1 MRDHRPTL
9 TEDVIKNTKLGSI
22 QEHAATINKLNNSI
36 LDLLPKEIRRYC
48 RVANCRGSQL
58 ILEVAN
64 ASIMMKLNYDRLYL
78 LSQLRQQGFARLIN
92 IEVKVCPDLYKS
104 DQLFVAEKKA
114 PSRPPLS
121 QATADNLNM
130 LAEMAPDKI
139 RQRLQNIAKLAEK

>member
-9 TEDVIKNTKLGSI
+9 TEDIISKSKLAEI
-22 QEHAATINKLNNSI
+22 QQHAAQIHQLNQTV
-36 LDLLPKEIRRYC
+36 LELLPQDIRRYC

-64 ASIMMKLNYDRLYL
+64 AAIKMKLSYDRLHL
-78 LSQLRQQGFARLIN
+78 LSQLRQKGFARLIN
-92 IEVKVCPDLYKS
+92 IDINVRPELYTNEPDR
-104 DQLFVAEKKA
+104 VEEKKLE
-114 PSRPPLS
+114 RPPLS

-139 RQRLQNIAKLAEK
+139 KKRLQNIAKLADKS